1 MDIANE
7 IYKEREQGI
16 TYPELSKKYGI
27 SAAACRK
34 RYEATKK
41 RCELQ
46 NNEIFLALQSVN
58 GDEAKNV
65 RVFNMLNRSGV
76 DTVEQ
81 FIALTEQ
88 DYRNFRDCGDLAAQI
103 IRLAQ
108 SYLKNKDEVWE
119 EIV

>member
-1 MDIANE
+1 MNIANE
-7 IYKEREQGI
+7 IYREREQGI

-27 SAAACRK
+27 SVAACRK
-34 RYEATKK
+34 RYETTKK

-46 NNEIFLALQSVN
+46 NNKIFLALQSVN
-58 GDEAKNV
+58 GDEARNV
-65 RVFNMLNRSGV
+65 RVFNMLKRSGV

-103 IRLAQ
+103 IQLAQ
-108 SYLKNKDEVWE
+108 SYIKTPNRVWE
-119 EIV
+119 EFV